1 MSDADPMNDDPA
13 RMNPLDRADAHKII
27 IAAGEILEVL
37 YTTFEEADNIMVCL
51 ALVHQK
57 LIEVLP
63 PHPEMPTVDHILN
76 FHRTMVVEGMEFRE
90 AKRKQK
96 EANQ

>member
-13 RMNPLDRADAHKII
+13 KMNPLDRADAHRII

-37 YTTFEEADNIMVCL
+37 YTTFKEADNIMVCF

-63 PHPEMPTVDHILN
+63 PHPEMPTVDHILK
-76 FHRTMVVEGMEFRE
+76 FHRTLVTDGIEHRARMKAKKGMT
-90 AKRKQK
+90 
-96 EANQ
+96 